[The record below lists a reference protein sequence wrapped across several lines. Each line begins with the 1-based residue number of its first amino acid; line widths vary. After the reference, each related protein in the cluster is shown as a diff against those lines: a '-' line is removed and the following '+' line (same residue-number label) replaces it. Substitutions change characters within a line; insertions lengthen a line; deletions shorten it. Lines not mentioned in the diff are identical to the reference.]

1 MTTSYP
7 ELPEPWNNLAALYAG
22 RGELEK
28 RRTPCKWRCAPI
40 RLRAARA
47 NLGDLQLL
55 QALRTY
61 KQAASDGVPGMQDK
75 AREVET
81 MLKENKANDVELFSP
96 APAAPDGLRIHAGR
110 CRARARQRRARG
122 LLHPSTTEG
131 TKSMSTNPRVKLHTN
146 QGDIV
151 ITLDAAKAP
160 KTVAN
165 FLTYTK
171 EGFYNGTVFHRVID
185 GFMVQGGGFEP
196 GMKQKQTHAPIENE
210 ANNGLKN
217 DKYTLAMARTSD
229 PHSATAQF
237 FINVSNNDFLNF
249 TAPTPNGWGYAVF
262 GTVTEGTDVVDKI
275 KGVKTGNKGFHQ
287 NVPNEDVIIEKAE
300 VLE

>member
-1 MTTSYP
+1 MMSRFSPLHLLRLTACSFA
-7 ELPEPWNNLAALYAG
+7 LAAF
-22 RGELEK
+22 
-28 RRTPCKWRCAPI
+28 AP
-40 RLRAARA
+40 
-47 NLGDLQLL
+47 
-55 QALRTY
+55 ALVS
-61 KQAASDGVPGMQDK
+61 A
-75 AREVET
+75 
-81 MLKENKANDVELFSP
+81 
-96 APAAPDGLRIHAGR
+96 APAAAS
-110 CRARARQRRARG
+110 
-122 LLHPSTTEG
+122 PSTSTSEG
-131 TKSMSTNPRVKLHTN
+131 TKAMSTTPRVKLQTN
-146 QGDIV
+146 QGDMV

-160 KTVAN
+160 KTVEN
-165 FLTYTK
+165 FLTYVK

-185 GFMVQGGGFEP
+185 GFMIQGGGFEP